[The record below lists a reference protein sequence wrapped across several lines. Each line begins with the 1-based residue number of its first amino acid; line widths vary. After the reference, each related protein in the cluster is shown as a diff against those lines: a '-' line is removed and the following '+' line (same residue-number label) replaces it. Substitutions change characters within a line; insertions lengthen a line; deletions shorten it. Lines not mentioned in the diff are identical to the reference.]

1 MMPRPTVH
9 GEVAPGWEPLAEAVA
24 DVLDTDAAGAA
35 VAIVHDGN
43 LVVDLWGG
51 TDPLS
56 SRAWERDSV
65 VLTFS
70 AAKGMVALLVAQQV
84 QAGTIDPGAPVAR
97 YWPEFAAAGKQEI
110 TVSDVLT
117 HVAGVP
123 VLPLHG
129 LTDLLDPVDL
139 AARLAPEPP
148 AYPPR
153 SARIYHI
160 LSYGTILAEVLR
172 RVTGRGLGD
181 LLSTHVSSPL
191 GASMWFGTPASA
203 EPRVLLSLMGPV
215 EPAPLP
221 EVTTGPSAVACEA
234 AYRSTAQI
242 IPIFERVDDQ
252 IGTEMMN
259 TASFRAAQIGG
270 GGLVSDA
277 RSLALAY
284 GACVAPVD
292 GVRLLD
298 DETVALVSAD
308 HLGGIGEPVCIAGAG
323 TTTRWGLGFEISHPA
338 NPMLGPGSFGHAGM
352 GGRLAFAHAPSRLG
366 FAFVGQRMSF
376 PAPGDDPRW
385 HRLLAATAAVIG

>member
-1 MMPRPTVH
+1 MLHRSMLR
-9 GEVAPGWEPLAEAVA
+9 GEVAPGWEQLADAFAE
-24 DVLDTDAAGAA
+24 VLTEDAGGAA
-35 VAIVHDGN
+35 VAIVHDGD

-51 TDPLS
+51 TDPLTD
-56 SRAWERDSV
+56 RAWERESV

-70 AAKGMVALLVAQQV
+70 AAKGIVALLVAQQI
-84 QAGTIDPGAPVAR
+84 QAGALDPRAPVAR
-97 YWPEFAAAGKQEI
+97 YWPEFAAAGKAEI
-110 TVSDVLT
+110 TLGDVLT

-123 VLPLHG
+123 VLPLRG
-129 LTDLLDPVDL
+129 LTDLLDPIDL
-139 AARLAPEPP
+139 AARLATQPP

-153 SARIYHI
+153 AARVYHI

-181 LLSTHVSSPL
+181 LLRDEVAL
-191 GASMWFGTPASA
+191 RLDASMWFGTPASA

-221 EVTTGPSAVACEA
+221 EVTTGPNAAACDA

-242 IPIFERVDDQ
+242 IPVFERVDDRM
-252 IGTEMMN
+252 GSEMMN
-259 TASFRAAQIGG
+259 TPAFRGAQIGG

-277 RSLALAY
+277 RSLARVY
-284 GACVAPVD
+284 GACVAEVD

-298 DETVALVSAD
+298 DETVAVVSTD
-308 HLGGIGEPVCIAGAG
+308 HLGGIAEPVCRAEAGA
-323 TTTRWGLGFEISHPA
+323 TTRWGLGFEISHPA
-338 NPMLGPGSFGHAGM
+338 NPMLGAGSFGHAGM

-376 PAPGDDPRW
+376 PPPGEDSRW
-385 HRLLAATAAVIG
+385 DRLLAATAAVLG

>member
-9 GEVAPGWEPLAEAVA
+9 GEVAPGWEPLADAVA
-24 DVLDTDAAGAA
+24 DVLETDAAGAA
-35 VAIVHDGN
+35 VAIVHDGD

-51 TDPLS
+51 ADPLS
-56 SRAWERDSV
+56 SRAWESDSV

-70 AAKGMVALLVAQQV
+70 AAKGMVALLVAQQI

-97 YWPEFAAAGKQEI
+97 YWPDFAAAGKAEI
-110 TVSDVLT
+110 TVGDVLT

-129 LTDLLDPVDL
+129 LTDLLEPVDL
-139 AARLAPEPP
+139 AARLAAEPP

-181 LLSTHVSSPL
+181 LLSTQVASPL

-221 EVTTGPSAVACEA
+221 EVTTGPSAAACEA

-277 RSLALAY
+277 RSLARAY
-284 GACVAPVD
+284 GACVAAVD

-298 DETVALVSAD
+298 DETVAVVSAD
-308 HLGGIGEPVCIAGAG
+308 HLNGIAEPVCRAGAG
-323 TTTRWGLGFEISHPA
+323 TTTR
-338 NPMLGPGSFGHAGM
+338 
-352 GGRLAFAHAPSRLG
+352 
-366 FAFVGQRMSF
+366 
-376 PAPGDDPRW
+376 
-385 HRLLAATAAVIG
+385 

>member
-1 MMPRPTVH
+1 MKHRPTVH
-9 GEVAPGWEPLAEAVA
+9 GEVSPGWEPLADALAV
-24 DVLDTDAAGAA
+24 VLDTDAAGAA
-35 VAIVHDGN
+35 VAIVQDGD

-56 SRAWERDSV
+56 GRAWERDSA

-84 QAGTIDPGAPVAR
+84 QAGSLDPAAPVAR
-97 YWPEFAAAGKQEI
+97 YWPEFAAAGKAEI
-110 TVSDVLT
+110 TVGDVLT

-123 VLPLHG
+123 VLPLHS

-139 AARLAPEPP
+139 AAQLAAEPP

-181 LLSTHVSSPL
+181 LLSAQVASPL
-191 GASMWFGTPASA
+191 GASMWFGTPESA

-221 EVTTGPSAVACEA
+221 EVTTGPSAAACGA

-259 TASFRAAQIGG
+259 TASFRGAQIGG

-277 RSLALAY
+277 RSLARAY

-298 DETVALVSAD
+298 DETVAAVSAD
-308 HLGGIGEPVCIAGAG
+308 HLGGITEPVCLAGAG
-323 TTTRWGLGFEISHPA
+323 TTTCWGLGFEISHPA

-376 PAPGDDPRW
+376 PPPGDDPRW
-385 HRLLAATAAVIG
+385 HRLLAATAGVIG